1 MSTLD
6 DFFRDGSADNGP
18 VCSFC
23 GSIEGELVVG
33 VSDAYSPTHWHHK
46 TMTKQ
51 ELIAAVEKLIQTP
64 STKDF
69 TSLED
74 WVTEGDTDDMTP
86 QEIAQEWDELPAME
100 TDF

>member
-1 MSTLD
+1 M
-6 DFFRDGSADNGP
+6 N
-18 VCSFC
+18 
-23 GSIEGELVVG
+23 
-33 VSDAYSPTHWHHK
+33 
-46 TMTKQ
+46 KQ
-51 ELIAAVEKLIQTP
+51 ELIVAVERLIQTP

-74 WVTEGDTDDMTP
+74 WITEGDTDDMTP